1 MKRRLWIGL
10 GAAAGAGALFTGSS
24 LWRAKTSE
32 EQAASAVA
40 NSQIIGAVTQ
50 WRDSIAPA
58 GFEALP
64 APADFRA
71 SAGRYIAAAN
81 GLLAWNPDGSIGE
94 RWRCGWELP
103 PAPLTALAAVG
114 DVLWIATEGEGV
126 LLLEGGKFRHIRPV
140 DRAHGTVR
148 ALLPV
153 ASGAMLWGTDGG
165 VLRYDG
171 KGLNLAHPAL
181 GRVPVSALAGKE
193 EDLYIGTRNDGLW
206 RLHAGQLDQ
215 FREAE
220 GLPDPHV
227 QTVAVAG
234 DRAVAGTPLGAAL
247 FEAGAFA
254 RKLAE
259 GFFVRSALV
268 DGETLY
274 AGTLEDGL
282 VTTPL
287 GARGRAVV
295 TEQQEIRQVVSP
307 TRLLTR
313 RALLTTEN
321 GRAETLVAAPE
332 GLLTDGNVSALAM
345 DAAGRLWVGY
355 FDRGLDIV
363 GTNGKVTH
371 LENDRLF
378 CVNRIVHSAGRTAV
392 ATANGL
398 LYFDASGRQ
407 RQVLTRDDGLIATH
421 VTDVLLTE
429 QGALAATPAGLTIF
443 DRSGTRSL
451 NAFHGLANNH
461 LYSLALRGQ
470 EIFCG
475 TLGGITRIQQGVV
488 RVSHSTANSGLRAN
502 WVTAMAVSGDDVYVG
517 TYGGG
522 VQRLDANQAWGS
534 FKDLPQ
540 EAVVNP
546 GAMVATAAGVYAGT
560 LQHGLLCYDLARL
573 RWRQVTD
580 GLPSRNVTALAWAN
594 GSLYA
599 GTDNGLVKIAEGVLQ
614 V

>member
-1 MKRRLWIGL
+1 VTRRNWILL
-10 GAAAGAGALFTGSS
+10 GAAAGAGAVYTGAA
-24 LWRAKTSE
+24 LWRAKESE
-32 EQAASAVA
+32 DRAASIQAM
-40 NSQIIGAVTQ
+40 SQIVGATDR
-50 WRDSIAPA
+50 WRDAPPPA
-58 GFEALP
+58 GFEPMP

-71 SAGRYIAAAN
+71 ATGRYIAAAN
-81 GLLAWNPDGSIGE
+81 GLLEWNPDGSLAQQ
-94 RWRCGWELP
+94 WRCGWELP
-103 PAPLTALAAVG
+103 PAPLTGIVEVGEAL
-114 DVLWIATEGEGV
+114 WMATEGEGV
-126 LLLEGGKFRHIRPV
+126 LVLEGGRIRHIRPV
-140 DRAHGTVR
+140 DANYARVR

-153 ASGAMLWGTDGG
+153 ASGGMLWGTDGG
-165 VLRYDG
+165 VIRSDA
-171 KGLNLAHPAL
+171 KGLSLSHPAL
-181 GRVPVSALAGKE
+181 RRVAVTALAGKE
-193 EDLYIGTRNDGLW
+193 EDLYIGTRNSGLW

-215 FREAE
+215 FSEAD

-227 QTVAVAG
+227 QTVAVSG
-234 DRAVAGTPLGAAL
+234 DQVVAGTPIGAAL
-247 FEAGAFA
+247 FRAGKFD
-254 RKLAE
+254 RKLAD

-295 TEQQEIRQVVSP
+295 SGKQEIRQVVSP

-313 RALLTTEN
+313 RALISTEN
-321 GRAETLVAAPE
+321 GREETLVAAPA

-345 DAAGRLWVGY
+345 DGAGRLWVGY

-363 GTNGKVTH
+363 GADGKVTH

-378 CVNRIVHSAGRTAV
+378 CVNRIVHSADRTAV

-398 LYFDASGRQ
+398 LYFDAAGRQ
-407 RQVLTRDDGLIATH
+407 RQVLTRDDGLIANH
-421 VTDVLLTE
+421 VTDVVLADATV
-429 QGALAATPAGLTIF
+429 LAATPAGLTIF
-443 DRSGTRSL
+443 DKSGARSL
-451 NAFHGLANNH
+451 NAFHGLGNNH
-461 LYSLALRGQ
+461 VYSLALRGQ

-488 RVSHSTANSGLRAN
+488 RVSHSTANSGLQAN
-502 WVTAMAVSGDDVYVG
+502 WVTAMAVAGGDLYAG

-522 VQRLDANQAWGS
+522 VQRLDASNAWQS
-534 FKDLPQ
+534 FKDLP
-540 EAVVNP
+540 ADMVVNP
-546 GAMVATAAGVYAGT
+546 GALLATAAGVYAGT
-560 LQHGLLCYDLARL
+560 LAHGLLCYDLARL
-573 RWRQVTD
+573 RWRRVTD
-580 GLPSRNVTALAWAN
+580 GLPSCNVTALAWAN